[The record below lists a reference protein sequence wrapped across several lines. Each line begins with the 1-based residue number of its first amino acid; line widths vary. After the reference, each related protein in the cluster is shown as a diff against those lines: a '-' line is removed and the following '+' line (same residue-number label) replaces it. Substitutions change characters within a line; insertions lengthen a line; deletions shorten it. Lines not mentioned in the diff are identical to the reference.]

1 MKFMDVNFTLDASE
15 PVKAE
20 QIQQRYTLYKI
31 EALWQMEQCSA
42 KQIGLHLLHF

>member
-1 MKFMDVNFTLDASE
+1 MEVNVILDASE

-31 EALWQMEQCSA
+31 DTL
-42 KQIGLHLLHF
+42 